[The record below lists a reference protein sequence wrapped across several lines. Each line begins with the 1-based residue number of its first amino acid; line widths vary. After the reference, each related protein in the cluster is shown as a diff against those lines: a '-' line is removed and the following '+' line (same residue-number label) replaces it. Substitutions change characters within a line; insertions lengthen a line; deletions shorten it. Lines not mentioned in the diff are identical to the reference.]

1 MFTRRG
7 IEYIMFLTP
16 AKAQSLDVN
25 CLREACGSCRVCL
38 MHDYNAV
45 SVILQ
50 KSTNERLYAS
60 DMYKSA
66 EDSWFKK
73 VGRSLTKVELPIDF
87 PVFDEEQSI
96 VVNAN
101 RYLGETVTEQGWY
114 EYNDPPDI
122 SSRYTYSDIVIN
134 FNIKPEKDMEMALVL
149 GNGRLQRDDPPRCRA
164 FSVDEWE
171 EYKND
176 YVLVSVD
183 NEPSMD
189 PTVLH
194 DLREPWP
201 FESDSAAIVLDT
213 TGLGTATFG
222 PTFWKE
228 LMRVMKPGARMI
240 SRLYAASRIAKNAN
254 DHGFLIDFPADM
266 TIEVIK
272 PHQD

>member
-7 IEYIMFLTP
+7 IEYVLFLTP
-16 AKAQSLDVN
+16 AKAHVLDVN
-25 CLREACGSCRVCL
+25 ELRESCGSCRVCL

-50 KSTNERLYAS
+50 KSTNERLYNTS
-60 DMYKSA
+60 MYDK
-66 EDSWFKK
+66 DTWFTKT
-73 VGRSLTKVELPIDF
+73 GRSLTKIELPQDF
-87 PVFDEEQSI
+87 PVYDEEQSI
-96 VVNAN
+96 VVKAN
-101 RYLGETVTEQGWY
+101 VFLGESVLEQGWY

-149 GNGRLQRDDPPRCRA
+149 GNGRLHRDDPPRCRA
-164 FSVDEWE
+164 FSVEEWE
-171 EYKND
+171 DFKND

-183 NEPSMD
+183 NEPDMD

-201 FESDSAAIVLDT
+201 FESESAAIVLDT
-213 TGLGTATFG
+213 TGLGTDTFG

-228 LMRVMKPGARMI
+228 LKRVMKPGARMI
-240 SRLYAASRIAKNAN
+240 SRLYASSRIAKKA
-254 DHGFLIDFPADM
+254 DEHGFLIDFPADM